1 MGGICLRNDK
11 NALSDYLRSLYKVE
25 PLTLEEEESL
35 ARRIQAGDDMAL
47 EKLIKHNLRFVVS
60 IIKNTPAWH
69 HGSMPMEDLLAMG
82 NEALLKAGRRWIP
95 KNNSRFA
102 TYAVNFILKDVRRGI
117 DNYGNLIRIPVNVAE
132 EIRRMKYT
140 ERVLT
145 QRLGREPKSS
155 ELADE
160 LEIHEKR
167 VNKLKALLLREPVSL
182 DTYNQEKF
190 QEENDE

>member
-1 MGGICLRNDK
+1 MGDICLRNDK

-145 QRLGREPKSS
+145 QKLGREPKSS

>member
-1 MGGICLRNDK
+1 MGDTCLRNDK

-35 ARRIQAGDDMAL
+35 ARRIQAGDDVAL

-145 QRLGREPKSS
+145 QKLGREPKSS

>member
-1 MGGICLRNDK
+1 MGDTYLRNDK
-11 NALSDYLRSLYKVE
+11 NALSDYLRSLYDVE

-35 ARRIQAGDDMAL
+35 ARRIQAGDELAL
-47 EKLIKHNLRFVVS
+47 EKLITHNLRFVVS
-60 IIKNTPAWH
+60 VIKNTPAWH

-102 TYAVNFILKDVRRGI
+102 TYAINFILKDVRRGI

-132 EIRRMKYT
+132 EIRKMKYT

-145 QRLGREPKSS
+145 QKLGREPKSS

-182 DTYNQEKF
+182 DSYNQEKF

>member
-1 MGGICLRNDK
+1 LRNDK
-11 NALSDYLRSLYKVE
+11 NALSDYLRSLYNVE
-25 PLTLEEEESL
+25 PLELAEEEELS
-35 ARRIQAGDDMAL
+35 RKIQAGDEVAL

-60 IIKNTPAWH
+60 VIKNTPAWH

-82 NEALLKAGRRWIP
+82 NEALLKAGRRWVP

-102 TYAVNFILKDVRRGI
+102 TYAINFILKDVRRGI

-145 QRLGREPKSS
+145 QRLGREPRSS

-160 LEIHEKR
+160 LEIHERR
-167 VNKLKALLLREPVSL
+167 VTKLKALLLREPVSL

-190 QEENDE
+190 QEESDE

>member
-1 MGGICLRNDK
+1 MGDTCLRNDK

-132 EIRRMKYT
+132 EIRKMKYT

-145 QRLGREPKSS
+145 QKLGREPKSS

>member
-1 MGGICLRNDK
+1 MGVTYVRNDK
-11 NALSDYLRSLYKVE
+11 NALSDYLRSLYNVE

-35 ARRIQAGDDMAL
+35 ARRIQAGDEMAL
-47 EKLIKHNLRFVVS
+47 EKLITHNLRFVVS
-60 IIKNTPAWH
+60 VIKNTPAWH

-82 NEALLKAGRRWIP
+82 NEALLKAGRRWVP

-145 QRLGREPKSS
+145 QKLGREPRSS

-167 VNKLKALLLREPVSL
+167 VTKLKALLLREPVSL

-190 QEENDE
+190 QEESDD

>member
-1 MGGICLRNDK
+1 MGDTCLRNDK

-145 QRLGREPKSS
+145 QKLGREPKSS

>member
-1 MGGICLRNDK
+1 MGVTYVRNDK
-11 NALSDYLRSLYKVE
+11 NALSDYLRSLYNVE

-35 ARRIQAGDDMAL
+35 ARRIQAGDEMAL
-47 EKLIKHNLRFVVS
+47 EKLITHNLRFVVS
-60 IIKNTPAWH
+60 VIKNTPAWH
-69 HGSMPMEDLLAMG
+69 HGTMPMEDLLAMG
-82 NEALLKAGRRWIP
+82 NEALLKAGRRWVP

-102 TYAVNFILKDVRRGI
+102 TYAINFILKDVRRGI

-145 QRLGREPKSS
+145 QKLGREPRSS

-167 VNKLKALLLREPVSL
+167 VTKLKALLLREPVSL

-190 QEENDE
+190 QEESDD

>member
-1 MGGICLRNDK
+1 MEATLVRNDK
-11 NALSDYLRSLYKVE
+11 NALSDYLRSLYNVE

-35 ARRIQAGDDMAL
+35 SRRIQAGDEMAL

-60 IIKNTPAWH
+60 VIKNTPAWH

-82 NEALLKAGRRWIP
+82 NEALLKAGRRWVP

-132 EIRRMKYT
+132 EIRKMKYT
-140 ERVLT
+140 ERVLS
-145 QRLGREPKSS
+145 QKLGREPRSS

-167 VNKLKALLLREPVSL
+167 VTKLKALLLREPVSL

-190 QEENDE
+190 QEESDE